1 LTPENYFK
9 IGLIFMRVKANLPII
24 IMGETGIGKT
34 SLVRL
39 LSNITDFKILIYNV
53 HAGVNSEMINA

>member
-1 LTPENYFK
+1 
-9 IGLIFMRVKANLPII
+9 MRVKANLPII

-53 HAGVNSEMINA
+53 HAGVSSEMINKQINEIDELIK